1 MSVTVLNS
9 RIHLVKDTGAAK
21 FFRRKL
27 SEPDVMTFWHAET
40 GQWVLA
46 FWIHR
51 GRRIVEEIED
61 LGPNF
66 EAVSPGFVNMIVS
79 GYGSVDFKQKKK
91 RILSK
96 NRDTIRK
103 QNENIA
109 EDQERWDWLKKKTK
123 DKLPIPYA
131 YSTPISGG
139 KIGTPRR
146 VG

>member
-9 RIHLVKDTGAAK
+9 RIHLVKDTGTAK

-103 QNENIA
+103 QNEKIYS
-109 EDQERWDWLKKKTK
+109 DQERWDWLKKKTK
-123 DKLPIPYA
+123 DTQPIPYY

-139 KIGTPRR
+139 AVLPARA
-146 VG
+146 V